1 MKSWMF
7 TLVATAVLSLAF
19 AAHAEEATVTVESG
33 SAAVDN
39 MGKRGNIHVV
49 QNGDTLWAISD
60 TYLKTPWVWPAV
72 WQDNADIANPHRIY
86 PGDHIWISSTAM
98 RKVSPEQA
106 IEMVAAEQL
115 AVTDRAV
122 GEMPLLEE
130 LAAPGRGDELV
141 VLDAVPGAMDDVE
154 VLPIE
159 PAAAVETHRNIAVPG
174 IEGFSY
180 ITEEEHDG
188 ATSIVASPSMRTWL
202 AQGDPIVLG
211 LGEGETEVGK
221 QYEIFEQADPVR
233 DPQTGRTYGYH
244 VEVLGWAEVTKIHG
258 DSSSAEI
265 RMSTGEI
272 MRGARVVERQPVPA
286 QVALKVAP
294 ADLEGRIIYLPAH
307 RTQVSNMDYV
317 FVDRGSV
324 HGVEVGSEIMVYDAG
339 ELKRDTARGVK
350 VRVPA
355 HKVGDLVVVSVQST
369 TSVAYVIESTRE
381 LAIGDTVRS
390 SARTHVAVR

>member
-1 MKSWMF
+1 MKSWML

-19 AAHAEEATVTVESG
+19 AAHAEEATATVESG

-115 AVTDRAV
+115 AATDRGV
-122 GEMPLLEE
+122 GEMPLTEE
-130 LAAPGRGDELV
+130 LATPAKGDGLV
-141 VLDAVPGAMDDVE
+141 VLDEVLDDVE
-154 VLPIE
+154 VLPIA
-159 PAAAVETHRNIAVPG
+159 PAAPVETVRNIVVPG

-180 ITEEEHDG
+180 ISEDEHDG
-188 ATSIVASPSMRTWL
+188 ATSLVASPSMRTWL
-202 AQGDPIVLG
+202 AQGDPVVLG

-221 QYEIFEQADPVR
+221 QYEIFEEADPVR

-244 VEVLGWAEVTKIHG
+244 VRVLGWAEVTAIHG

-265 RMSTGEI
+265 RMSTGGI
-272 MRGARVVERQPVPA
+272 MRGAKVVERRSIPA
-286 QVALKVAP
+286 QVALKAAP
-294 ADLEGRIIYLPAH
+294 ADLEGRIIYLPLY

-317 FVDRGSV
+317 FVDRGAV
-324 HGVEVGSEIMVYDAG
+324 HGVEVGSEIMVYNAG
-339 ELKRDTARGVK
+339 ALKRDTARGVN

-355 HKVGDLVVVSVQST
+355 HKVGDLVVISVQST
-369 TSVAYVIESTRE
+369 TSVAYVVESTRE